1 MHSSDLQNLGRRGTL
16 GNLWGQL
23 RGHGRVLHDL
33 VLVRLGLV
41 YNVVLHYLR
50 L

>member
-16 GNLWGQL
+16 GNLGGQL

-33 VLVRLGLV
+33 VRLGLV
-41 YNVVLHYLR
+41 YNVVLH
-50 L
+50 